1 MLHGQLSIIH
11 LLYSYEILGESMAHV
26 VSSPSGHETKVDANS
41 TPLFNLHCWCVTR
54 TYTDTKSVQISVFC
68 WHWWHVLG
76 VGHLA
81 VARSSIVTRWTWND
95 MKLVQLVL
103 PLLWQWQC
111 MWALPARFMPK
122 VYYLLVCFRI
132 VLMIIWPSVP
142 PALGRTSV
150 TVSGYT
156 FGSSFGAILKMTWF
170 LRINRDCM
178 DL

>member
-1 MLHGQLSIIH
+1 MLSHHHQVMKPKLMQI
-11 LLYSYEILGESMAHV
+11 
-26 VSSPSGHETKVDANS
+26 
-41 TPLFNLHCWCVTR
+41 PLFYLTFIADVLLEPI
-54 TYTDTKSVQISVFC
+54 QIQNQFKFQFFR

-76 VGHLA
+76 VGQLA
-81 VARSSIVTRWTWND
+81 VARSAIVTRWTWND